1 MLDRDGTLI
10 VNRHYLREPEQ
21 VEFLP
26 GAIEGLKAMQAQGCA
41 LVVITNQ
48 SGVARGLLTL
58 ADLEAIHERQRQ
70 LLAEHGLQLDGV
82 YYCPH
87 GPDDDCNCRKPKTG
101 LAVRAARELG
111 LALAES
117 YVVGD
122 RDIDLQLGRAVG
134 ATTVLVRT
142 GYGAETELQNPEL
155 ADHVVDDLAGLA
167 RVIDKLKRPT
177 R

>member
-10 VNRHYLREPEQ
+10 VNRHYLRDPEQ

-26 GAIEGLKAMQAQGCA
+26 GAIEGLKATRALGCA

-87 GPDDDCNCRKPKTG
+87 GPDDDCTCRKPRTG
-101 LAVRAARELG
+101 LAERAARDLG
-111 LALAES
+111 LTLADG

-122 RDIDLQLGRAVG
+122 REIDLQLGRAVG

-142 GYGAETELQNPEL
+142 GYGAETELQTPEL
-155 ADHVVDDLAGLA
+155 ADHIVDDLAELS
-167 RVIDKLKRPT
+167 RVIDKSIRPT